1 MKVENAV
8 YPTREQLTALI
19 SRNTNKPIVMLNL
32 LKFKEKAVY
41 KDGRATDLTGREAYQ
56 KYADLMVPFV
66 HSHGGRI
73 VFTGAANGL
82 VIGEVGEMWDTV
94 ALMEY
99 PSAEAFAKIAMSP
112 EVAGFGV
119 HREAGLAGQLLVEVL
134 QQ

>member
-8 YPTREQLTALI
+8 YPTRDQLQALI
-19 SRNTNKPIVMLNL
+19 ARNTKTPIVMLNL

-41 KDGRATDLTGREAYQ
+41 KDGRATELTGREAYQ
-56 KYADLMVPFV
+56 RYADLMVPFV
-66 HSHGGRI
+66 TSHGGHI
-73 VFTGAANGL
+73 VFSGEAKGQ
-82 VIGEVGEMWDTV
+82 VIGEVGELWDTV

-119 HREAGLAGQLLVEVL
+119 HREAGLAGQLLIEV
-134 QQ
+134 QA

>member
-1 MKVENAV
+1 MKIENAV
-8 YPTREQLTALI
+8 YPTREQLAALF

-32 LKFKEKAVY
+32 LKFKETAAY
-41 KDGRATDLTGREAYQ
+41 KDGRATSLSGRQAYQ
-56 KYADLMVPFV
+56 LYADLMVPFV
-66 HSHGGRI
+66 LGHGGRI

-82 VIGEVGEMWDTV
+82 VIGEVGEMWDMV

-99 PSAEAFAKIAMSP
+99 PSAEAFAKIAMSAD
-112 EVAGFGV
+112 VAAFGV

>member
-19 SRNTNKPIVMLNL
+19 SRNTSKPIVMLNL

-82 VIGEVGEMWDTV
+82 VIGEVGEMWDMV